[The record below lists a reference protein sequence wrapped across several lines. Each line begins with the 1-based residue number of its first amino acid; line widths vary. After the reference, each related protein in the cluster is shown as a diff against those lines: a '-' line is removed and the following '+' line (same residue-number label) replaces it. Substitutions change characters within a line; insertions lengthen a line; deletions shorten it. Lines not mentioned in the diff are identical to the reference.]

1 MTSISINILVVNKG
15 YLNKINQR
23 IHFFKSKSKTLSFQK
38 NFVPLKVGVWLLAGL
53 KPVKR
58 QMGGKESLLYFGG
71 QQPGGK
77 GGLLSK
83 GQLPP
88 TDNQFHSVNIFK

>member
-77 GGLLSK
+77 GGGK
-83 GQLPP
+83 EQGVW
-88 TDNQFHSVNIFK
+88 D